1 MKTFYSVLT
10 NCQKEKANGLTVDEN
25 KNNKCCAKTIY
36 KHFVEA

>member
-10 NCQKEKANGLTVDEN
+10 NCQKRKANGLTVDE
-25 KNNKCCAKTIY
+25 KQEQQMLRQTIH

>member
-10 NCQKEKANGLTVDEN
+10 NYQKEKATGLTVDEN
-25 KNNKCCAKTIY
+25 KNNKCCVKTIH